1 MASQQQID
9 QYRNQGYFI
18 ADDAVELDMLEEL
31 TTAAHEVVAKVRSGE
46 VIDDAA
52 GVRTDGPDAAGAD
65 PHFICGLMAPEFGA
79 PVFAEYLGS
88 APIARYLRP
97 FIGEELRLGWVH
109 LCAVGD
115 DYEIGWHRDT
125 GGNEQDGSY
134 EVEMEVLR
142 RHRKHFVKWH
152 LALADDP
159 CLWIVPGSQ
168 RRYRTERERECLLND
183 RQGEIPGAL
192 QISLQRGQTVFWNSN
207 SIHRGLKPAGLKE
220 RWTLMGALIDHR
232 SKYDDKGEKGD
243 HHWLLADNI
252 RDNLPERT
260 RRYYDNWRA
269 LAAPRMASGNDR

>member
-9 QYRNQGYFI
+9 QYRDQGYFI

-31 TTAAHEVVAKVRSGE
+31 TTAAREVVAKVRSGE
-46 VIDDAA
+46 VIDDAT
-52 GVRTDGPDAAGAD
+52 GVRTTGPDAADAD
-65 PHFICGLMAPEFGA
+65 SHFICGLMAPEFGA

-88 APIARYLRP
+88 APIARYVRP

-125 GGNEQDGSY
+125 GGNERDGSY
-134 EVEMEVLR
+134 EVEMEILR

-183 RQGEIPGAL
+183 RHGEIPGAL

-207 SIHRGLKPAGLKE
+207 SIHRGLKPAGLQE
-220 RWTLMGALIDHR
+220 RCTLMGALIDHR
-232 SKYDDKGEKGD
+232 SEYDDKSEKGD

-260 RRYYDNWRA
+260 RRYYDNWHS
-269 LAAPRMASGNDR
+269 LAGPRLAS